1 MLSNA
6 STHMMNQDHK
16 CIIHLSFNHSHQ
28 SFPEPAG
35 LLGGSGQEGHDTSHA
50 AADNSSHQGEG
61 VLHQEHEG
69 VRVEFV
75 AQKCDTNGH
84 FLPDDAPPPPHAQKL
99 PDNWTPYHNQLK
111 FELADS
117 LSTNAELPVKKI
129 DMLLE
134 IWATSWLAL
143 GGEPLFTNH
152 TDLHSTIN
160 STDIGNKVIQNILM
174 CAEFTDEMDFVPYHE
189 YDATTNE
196 RHWQDFIDDLTITG
210 LTLIPIILSS
220 NKTTVSVATGQM
232 DYYPLYL
239 SIGNVHNCI
248 CHGHNNAIVLIMFL
262 AMPKTTREHAN
273 TPEFH
278 KFKQQL
284 FHSSLTCILHSLHP
298 TMEALEVILFG
309 DGYYWHVIYA
319 LAAYIADYEK
329 QVLHSCIMQNW
340 CPKCLAHQDNLDETA
355 LCHHQVHADAVITEF
370 ELCKLWEMYGIVGDL
385 PFMNDFLHVDIHQM
399 LSQDIHHQLIKGGFK
414 DHLVDW
420 VEKYLIHIHRTVRAE
435 KVLDEIDQWI
445 GAVHFKQWTSDDS
458 KGYVPSD
465 VVHTFQAFLPCKT
478 LVKIDDVLRHFHL
491 YHKVFST
498 TSVVNTFSLPQQH
511 LMKHYHHLICQ
522 YGAPNG
528 LCSSITKPNGLDKAE
543 AAMASYKEKV
553 GETVDT
559 PMVIDMHV
567 SLSIL
572 ECKHAKN
579 VEALT
584 VELDMPQRHPLN
596 ECLIYNSKLHVF
608 NSACSMFFAPSDLSD
623 FLGTEYPCDDVHWF
637 DHVGD
642 GPDEETGMWIVCPDL
657 KPHYSYDMFHSF
669 YVIKFADHH
678 AFEIAF

>member
-1 MLSNA
+1 
-6 STHMMNQDHK
+6 MMNQDVTISLEI
-16 CIIHLSFNHSHQ
+16 CWASQ
-28 SFPEPAG
+28 S
-35 LLGGSGQEGHDTSHA
+35 TT
-50 AADNSSHQGEG
+50 
-61 VLHQEHEG
+61 
-69 VRVEFV
+69 
-75 AQKCDTNGH
+75 QKCDTNGH

-99 PDNWTPYHNQLK
+99 PDNWTPYHSQLK

-117 LSTNAELPVKKI
+117 LFTNAELPVKKI

-143 GGEPLFTNH
+143 
-152 TDLHSTIN
+152 DLHSTIN

-210 LTLIPIILSS
+210 LTLISIILSS

-248 CHGHNNAIVLIMFL
+248 CHGHHNAIVLIMFL

-528 LCSSITKPNGLDKAE
+528 LCSSITKLDKLT
-543 AAMASYKEKV
+543 MACADFKC
-553 GETVDT
+553 
-559 PMVIDMHV
+559 M
-567 SLSIL
+567 
-572 ECKHAKN
+572 HAKN

-584 VELDMPQRHPLN
+584 VELDMPQFSNIFCHFLHLQTNPANTCDPEDIPSMSPCLDCVFVVTDTHAEGMHGLN
-596 ECLIYNSKLHVF
+596 V
-608 NSACSMFFAPSDLSD
+608 

-642 GPDEETGMWIVCPDL
+642 GPDEETGMWIVCPAIIHIDTMYCTVHLIPVYSDHNINSRDL